1 LEISRYHSSVA
12 LDRPILGATY
22 FKRFR
27 MELDL
32 QLPLP
37 PVPALPRGLE
47 WLPWCDDL
55 LERHALVKFQSFC
68 DEMDGFIFPNLGCH
82 DGCLRLMRDIRRK
95 PGFRPE
101 ATWLIVDGETACGT
115 IQGVREHP
123 GCGSIQNVGV
133 HPAYRGRGLGT
144 ALLLQAVWG
153 FRRQSYHKATLEVT
167 AQNEAAVRLYHRLG
181 FRRRRTLFKVVEPMD
196 AVAASLPVENEWY
209 L

>member
-1 LEISRYHSSVA
+1 MLRETQPTRPRSGIVRRETGRYHRLVA
-12 LDRPILGATY
+12 LDKPILGTTY

-32 QLPLP
+32 QTALPA
-37 PVPALPRGLE
+37 VPALPRGFL
-47 WLPWCDDL
+47 WLPWSDDL

-115 IQGVREHP
+115 IQGVREHA
-123 GCGSIQNVGV
+123 GCGAIQNIGV

-144 ALLLQAVWG
+144 ALLLQAAWS
-153 FRRQSYHKATLEVT
+153 FRRLSYHKATLEVT
-167 AQNEAAVRLYHRLG
+167 AQNEACLLY
-181 FRRRRTLFKVVEPMD
+181 TSD
-196 AVAASLPVENEWY
+196 AADEL
-209 L
+209 